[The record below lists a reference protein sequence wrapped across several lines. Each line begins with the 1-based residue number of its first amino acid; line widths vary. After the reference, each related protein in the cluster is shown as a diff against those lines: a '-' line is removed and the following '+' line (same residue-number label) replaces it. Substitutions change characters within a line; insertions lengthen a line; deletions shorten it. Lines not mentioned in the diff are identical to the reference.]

1 MGSFMGPII
10 VVDYR
15 YAWRAAFSAIRAEL
29 SAALGDLALSIEHV
43 GSTAVEGLPAKPI
56 IDIDV
61 VIESYSAFDE
71 ASSRLKAAGYYHQGD
86 LGIADRH
93 AFGYTGKIHLMA
105 HHLYV
110 CPSQSLELR
119 RHLAFRDY
127 LRAHD
132 RERDWYGEVKRLA
145 AAQYPDDIEGYMAA
159 KAPTILEILERCQ
172 RDSKL
177 Y

>member
-1 MGSFMGPII
+1 MGKII
-10 VVDYR
+10 VVDYCHT
-15 YAWRAAFSAIRAEL
+15 WRDAFAAIRAEL

-61 VIESYSAFDE
+61 VISCYDTFDAVRSRMES
-71 ASSRLKAAGYYHQGD
+71 AGYYHQGD

-93 AFGYTGKIHLMA
+93 AFGYTGKEHLMA

-110 CPSQSLELR
+110 CPSRSLELR

-127 LRAHD
+127 LRTHD

-145 AAQYPDDIEGYMAA
+145 AAQHPNNIEGYMAA
-159 KAPTILEILERCQ
+159 KEPTILEILERCQ
-172 RDSKL
+172 CDSNL